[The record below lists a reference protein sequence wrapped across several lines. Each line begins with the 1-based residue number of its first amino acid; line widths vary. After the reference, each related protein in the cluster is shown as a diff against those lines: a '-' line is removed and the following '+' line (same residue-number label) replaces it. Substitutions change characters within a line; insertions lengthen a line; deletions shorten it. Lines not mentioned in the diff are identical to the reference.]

1 MESKLIA
8 VILTKVYMT
17 DSHYG
22 MLSKQE
28 VFGLKSK
35 RIFRDGISGYTL
47 AYIAT
52 LCLLKQTDSEKTKGR
67 VRG

>member
-17 DSHYG
+17 DSHCG

-35 RIFRDGISGYTL
+35 RMFRDGISDYML
-47 AYIAT
+47 AYIVT

-67 VRG
+67 VKG